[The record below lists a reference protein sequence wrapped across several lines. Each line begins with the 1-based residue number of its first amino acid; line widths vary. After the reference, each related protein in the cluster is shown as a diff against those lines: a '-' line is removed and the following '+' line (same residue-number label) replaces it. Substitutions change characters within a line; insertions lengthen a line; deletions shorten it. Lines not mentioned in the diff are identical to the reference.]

1 MRMSFENAFGLTL
14 LLISV
19 GLIAGPY
26 VSGEE
31 TLASLFHNKLAL
43 FGAAALLLFVFYRVA
58 AAINELRAPHQT
70 DGARAPEPKQGETR
84 AADRAQ
90 EAGFLPAHQ
99 AEAGQKETLNLDG
112 DRVIAANADA
122 LQSKKAS

>member
-26 VSGEE
+26 ISGEE
-31 TLASLFHNKLAL
+31 TLRSLFHNKLAL

-58 AAINELRAPHQT
+58 AAIKELRAPKHT
-70 DGARAPEPKQGETR
+70 DATSALAPKQSEPPASGRT
-84 AADRAQ
+84 Q
-90 EAGFLPAHQ
+90 E
-99 AEAGQKETLNLDG
+99 AEAGQRETLSLHG
-112 DRVIAANADA
+112 DRVIAANADVVKKVKN
-122 LQSKKAS
+122 QKAS